1 MPGRWLPAA
10 ARVCHP
16 PAATLACRGPWKGT
30 AGLESR
36 PSPPYSGQQGLI
48 LEEAVEGEESSNRR
62 VPGQTRLAFW
72 GGRGGLHYCALPAPF
87 SSCPCFY
94 GHVPHHCT
102 LVGWPGTGAAGET
115 KPTGPAGPA
124 AGGHRHRG
132 RAGGPPAYPPCCTS
146 VLLYRF
152 LHTRH
157 SGGGRRK
164 GVKALSCCRNSC
176 DGGSSRGR
184 SAARSSGHSSPQ

>member
-72 GGRGGLHYCALPAPF
+72 GGGGSIIAPSQLPSPRVRVSTDTSHIIAPWLGGQAQVRQARL
-87 SSCPCFY
+87 SRQAQQAQRRAAIA
-94 GHVPHHCT
+94 T
-102 LVGWPGTGAAGET
+102 AAGRAGLLLI
-115 KPTGPAGPA
+115 PHAAPLCFSTGSYTPGIQAA
-124 AGGHRHRG
+124 AGG
-132 RAGGPPAYPPCCTS
+132 RA
-146 VLLYRF
+146 
-152 LHTRH
+152 
-157 SGGGRRK
+157 
-164 GVKALSCCRNSC
+164 
-176 DGGSSRGR
+176 
-184 SAARSSGHSSPQ
+184 